1 MQPNQ
6 KNVDANTGLK
16 NCLGIPGNF
25 VAIKMLTDTAG
36 FENLKRPRKKLTLC
50 QHLGQAYY
58 LGRPVILQAG
68 DMGCYACDSILGFG
82 DLPKEA
88 WKRYTGWMTADD
100 ETGKALF
107 QQVPKL
113 PRDKFT
119 SIAITTLPN
128 CPVEPDV
135 VVFAGN
141 AAQMS
146 TVIQA
151 YLHKRGEALTF
162 TSLGMTTCATIIA
175 TPINDQKPSIA
186 VTGNAPRLLAF
197 PSDTD
202 LLCGIPGGLIQELI
216 ENMEFMRNRGA
227 TRYPP
232 AWQHIGSEPQPPI
245 ADLLAFDGSPTWL
258 K

>member
-1 MQPNQ
+1 MPNQ
-6 KNVDANTGLK
+6 KNIDANTGLK
-16 NCLGIPGNF
+16 NYLGIPGNF
-25 VAIKMLTDTAG
+25 VAIKMLTDPAG

-58 LGRPVILQAG
+58 LGRPVMLQAG
-68 DMGCYACDSILGFG
+68 DIGCYACDSILGFG
-82 DLPKEA
+82 DMPKEA
-88 WKRYTGWMTADD
+88 WKRYTGWMTAND
-100 ETGKALF
+100 EVGRSLF
-107 QQVPKL
+107 QEVPKL

-119 SIAITTLPN
+119 SAAITTLQN

-151 YLHKRGEALTF
+151 YLVTKGESLTF
-162 TSLGMTTCATIIA
+162 KSIGMTTCATVVA
-175 TPINDQKPSIA
+175 APINDQKPSIA
-186 VTGNAPRLLAF
+186 VTGNAPRILAF

-202 LLCGIPGGLIQELI
+202 LLCGIPGSLI
-216 ENMEFMRNRGA
+216 EELVANMEFMRNRGA

-232 AWQHIGSEPQPPI
+232 AWQHIGGEPQPPI